1 MKIVVIGTK
10 MMPKIINKMMIQLPN
25 VEIQYH
31 CSEFYDEAASI
42 ADALQKEGSAD
53 AILFS
58 GPTSYHYAKKR
69 VVSTIPWTYLPYSR
83 VAAFQACLEGIAIF
97 QSNLKALSVDQFDHN
112 LLREA
117 LEEVGIR
124 DSVILRAG
132 IDSEE
137 EQFEKKLLD
146 FHRNCYRQGRVSLCV
161 TSMEHIAEPLRREG
175 IPCVRIYPVKEV
187 LQEQIY
193 HLQILHMSAKKNQG
207 QTAVVAIQLDYVSFD
222 EQNLMFQEWGQMQ
235 CQNEY
240 RKKVYALAQRMEAAV
255 FSGGGNHFFLV
266 TSRNSL
272 INVFLKD
279 STYWEF
285 CQLGRRF
292 PDNTVCMGI
301 GIGNTTLEAKS
312 RAMMALNRSV
322 SEHSGKSYMIED
334 ENQTIELTFPGEN
347 PSPLPSLSFLAQ
359 RLHLSTSA
367 LKRLS
372 EVLEDCGK
380 EIDAATLAEKL
391 GISARSANR
400 ILAHLEKEGYAA
412 VVGKQSAGK
421 GRPSRILR
429 IELPFLSPPS

>member
-10 MMPKIINKMMIQLPN
+10 MMPKIINKMMDQLPN
-25 VEIQYH
+25 VEIQYR
-31 CSEFYDEAASI
+31 CTEFYEEAASI
-42 ADALQKEGSAD
+42 ADALQKEGAAD

-58 GPTSYHYAKKR
+58 GPTSYRYAKR
-69 VVSTIPWTYLPYSR
+69 RIVATIPWAYLPYSR

-97 QSNLKALSVDQFDHN
+97 QSDLRALSVDQFDHN

-124 DSVILRAG
+124 DSVIIRAG

-137 EQFEKKLLD
+137 DRFEKKLLD

-193 HLQILHMSAKKNQG
+193 HLQILHLSAKKNQG
-207 QTAVVAIQLDYVSFD
+207 RMAVIAIRLNYVSFD
-222 EQNLMFQEWGQMQ
+222 EQNLMFQEWEQIQ

-240 RKKVYALAQRMEAAV
+240 RQNVYSLAQRMEAAV
-255 FSGGGNHFFLV
+255 FSGDGNHFFIV

-272 INVFLKD
+272 MNVFLKD

-285 CQLGRRF
+285 GRLGRRF
-292 PDNTVCMGI
+292 PDNTVYIGI

-312 RAMMALNRSV
+312 RAVMALNRSV
-322 SEHSGKSYMIED
+322 SEHSGKSYIIEE
-334 ENQTIELTFPGEN
+334 ENQTIEISFSKEDTGEV
-347 PSPLPSLSFLAQ
+347 PSLSFLAQ
-359 RLHLSTSA
+359 RLHLSTA
-367 LKRLS
+367 TLKKLAA
-372 EVLEDCGK
+372 VLKDCGN
-380 EIDAATLAEKL
+380 EADAVTLARKL
-391 GISARSANR
+391 GISPRSANR
-400 ILAHLEKEGYAA
+400 IIAHLEKEGYAA
-412 VVGKQSAGK
+412 VVGKQTRGK

-429 IELPFLSPPS
+429 IELPWESD